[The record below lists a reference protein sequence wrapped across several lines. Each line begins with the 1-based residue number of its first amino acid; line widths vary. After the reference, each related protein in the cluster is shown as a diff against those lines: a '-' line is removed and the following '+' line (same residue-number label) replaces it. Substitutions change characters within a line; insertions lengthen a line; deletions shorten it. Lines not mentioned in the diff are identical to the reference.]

1 MDKAD
6 VLQFILRSK
15 QEHTTELDLS
25 NKGIIE
31 LPDEIGDLIDLTTLN
46 LSYNNI
52 TTLPLSICNLV
63 NLEKLFLTR
72 NYITKLPVGIGNLNK
87 LEILDLSYNP
97 LIRIPK
103 EIGLLTNLD
112 FLDASYCELRM
123 LPLEITNLYSLKTL
137 NLEENSLDFPPQ
149 KVVKRGLYAVMH
161 FLTMEKRKKEASRVM
176 MQIFNMPEKI
186 QAPFRQYVKYFNQ
199 MVSEANHK
207 DVLFDI
213 NFINQEFFQEMD
225 LNSGVE
231 SYLYDIMR
239 YIQEKVETLKNTGEL
254 DKQVTSIYYESRI
267 TELKARLH
275 IFNES
280 LDGKIDEIKKMK
292 QELKGLSDSLED

>member
-15 QEHTTELDLS
+15 LEKTTELDLS
-25 NKGIIE
+25 NKGITE
-31 LPDEIGDLIDLTTLN
+31 LPDEIGDLTWLKSLN

-52 TTLPLSICNLV
+52 IDLPSSICNLV
-63 NLEKLFLTR
+63 KLEELFLTR
-72 NYITKLPVGIGNLNK
+72 NHLTKLPIGIGSLNK

-97 LIRIPK
+97 LVKIPR
-103 EIGLLTNLD
+103 EIGMLTNLES
-112 FLDASYCELRM
+112 LDASYCELRT
-123 LPLEITNLYSLKTL
+123 LPLEITNLFSLKTL
-137 NLEENSLDFPPQ
+137 TLEENPIVFPQQ
-149 KVVKRGLYAVMH
+149 KVIKRGLYAVMH

-207 DVLFDI
+207 DVVFDL
-213 NFINQEFFQEMD
+213 NFINQNFYQEID
-225 LNSGVE
+225 LNAGVE
-231 SYLYDIMR
+231 SYLYDILR
-239 YIQEKVETLKNTGEL
+239 YIQEKVETLKSTGEL
-254 DKQVTSIYYESRI
+254 DKQVTNIYYESRMQD
-267 TELKARLH
+267 LKARLG

-280 LDGKIDEIKKMK
+280 LDSKIDEIKKMK
-292 QELKGLSDSLED
+292 QELKSLYDSLND